1 MSRKKREQ
9 EIENGK
15 ENSVLREVGSWCL
28 TLVLAFALAVVLK
41 NYVIINAT
49 VPTGSMENTI
59 EPGDDLFGL
68 RLAYAFSEPQR
79 GDIIIFRFPDDE
91 TQKYI
96 KRVIGLPGEKVT
108 ITDGLIYINDSET
121 PLNETYLK
129 EEWVRSTG
137 PYEFDVPQGCYL
149 VLGDNRNDSQDA
161 RYWDNTY
168 VTKDEI
174 IGKAYIIYYPFD
186 HFGSLYE

>member
-1 MSRKKREQ
+1 MTRDMDYDTEEKK
-9 EIENGK
+9 G
-15 ENSVLREVGSWCL
+15 STLREVGSWCV
-28 TLVLAFALAVVLK
+28 TLIFAFVFAIVVK

-49 VPTGSMENTI
+49 VPTGSMEDTI
-59 EPGDDLFGL
+59 EPGDDIFGL
-68 RLAYAFSEPQR
+68 RLTYAFSEPQR
-79 GDIIIFRFPDDE
+79 GDIIIFNFPDDE

-96 KRVIGLPGEKVT
+96 KRIIGLPGEKVT
-108 ITDGLIYINDSET
+108 ITDGQIYINDSTT

-168 VTKDEI
+168 VTRDEI

-186 HFGSLYE
+186 RFGSLY

>member
-1 MSRKKREQ
+1 
-9 EIENGK
+9 
-15 ENSVLREVGSWCL
+15 
-28 TLVLAFALAVVLK
+28 
-41 NYVIINAT
+41 VIINAT
-49 VPTGSMENTI
+49 VPTGSMEDTI

-79 GDIIIFRFPDDE
+79 GDIIIFNFPDDE
-91 TQKYI
+91 SQKFI

-108 ITDGLIYINDSET
+108 ITDGQIYINDAAT

-137 PYEFDVPQGCYL
+137 PYEFDVPEGCYL

-161 RYWDNTY
+161 RYWNNTY
-168 VTKDEI
+168 VTKEEI
-174 IGKAYIIYYPFD
+174 IGKAYIIYYPFNR
-186 HFGSLYE
+186 FGSLY

>member
-1 MSRKKREQ
+1 
-9 EIENGK
+9 
-15 ENSVLREVGSWCL
+15 V
-28 TLVLAFALAVVLK
+28 TLILAFILALVIK

-49 VPTGSMENTI
+49 VPTGSMEDTI

-68 RLAYAFSEPQR
+68 RLSYTFSDPQR
-79 GDIIIFRFPDDE
+79 GDIIIFNFPDDE

-96 KRVIGLPGEKVT
+96 KRIIGLPGEKVT
-108 ITDGLIYINDSET
+108 IDDGLIYINDSTT
-121 PLNETYLK
+121 PLNEPYLK

-161 RYWDNTY
+161 RYWNNTY
-168 VTKDEI
+168 VTRDEI
-174 IGKAYIIYYPFD
+174 IGKAYIIYYPFSR
-186 HFGSLYE
+186 FGSLY

>member
-1 MSRKKREQ
+1 MRNRTSDSDY
-9 EIENGK
+9 EN
-15 ENSVLREVGSWCL
+15 ENKGSTLKEVGSWCV
-28 TLVLAFALAVVLK
+28 TLILAFILALVIK

-49 VPTGSMENTI
+49 VPTGSMEDTI

-68 RLAYAFSEPQR
+68 RLSYTFSDPQR
-79 GDIIIFRFPDDE
+79 GDIIIFNFPDDE

-96 KRVIGLPGEKVT
+96 KRIIGLPGEKVT
-108 ITDGLIYINDSET
+108 INDGLIYINDSTT
-121 PLNETYLK
+121 PLNEPYLK

-161 RYWDNTY
+161 RYWNNTY
-168 VTKDEI
+168 VTRDEI
-174 IGKAYIIYYPFD
+174 IGKAYIIYYPFSR
-186 HFGSLYE
+186 FGSLY

>member
-1 MSRKKREQ
+1 MRNRTSDSDY
-9 EIENGK
+9 EN
-15 ENSVLREVGSWCL
+15 ENKGSNLKEVGSWCV
-28 TLVLAFALAVVLK
+28 TLILAFILALVIK

-49 VPTGSMENTI
+49 VPTGSMEDTI

-68 RLAYAFSEPQR
+68 RLSYTFSDPQR
-79 GDIIIFRFPDDE
+79 GDIIIFNFPDDE

-96 KRVIGLPGEKVT
+96 KRIIGLPGEKVT
-108 ITDGLIYINDSET
+108 INDGLIYINDSTT
-121 PLNETYLK
+121 PLNEPYLK

-161 RYWDNTY
+161 RYWNNTY
-168 VTKDEI
+168 VTRDEI
-174 IGKAYIIYYPFD
+174 IGKAYIIYYPFSR
-186 HFGSLYE
+186 FGSLY

>member
-1 MSRKKREQ
+1 MSKRKKNEK
-9 EIENGK
+9 K
-15 ENSVLREVGSWCL
+15 ESWLRELGSWGI
-28 TLVLAFALAVVLK
+28 TLVLAFALAIVLK

-49 VPTGSMENTI
+49 VPTGSMEHTI

-68 RLAYAFSEPQR
+68 RLAYKFAEPQR
-79 GDIIIFRFPDDE
+79 GDIIIFNFPDDE
-91 TQKYI
+91 SQKFI

-108 ITDGLIYINDSET
+108 IVEGQIYINDSTT
-121 PLNETYLK
+121 PLHETYLT

-137 PYEFDVPQGCYL
+137 PYEFNVPEDSYL

-161 RYWDNTY
+161 RYWNNTY

-174 IGKAYIIYYPFD
+174 IGKAYLIYYPFNR
-186 HFGSLYE
+186 FGSLY